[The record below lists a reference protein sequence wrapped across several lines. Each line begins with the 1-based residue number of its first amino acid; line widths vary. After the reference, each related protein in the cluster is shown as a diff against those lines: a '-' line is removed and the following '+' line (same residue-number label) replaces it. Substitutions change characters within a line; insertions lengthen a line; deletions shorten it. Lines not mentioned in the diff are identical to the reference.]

1 MSAPARTTSGRAGAP
16 RARTATTGPVQVPRT
31 APSRRSGP
39 VPRPQLRLVPGD
51 AGASRPVPRPA
62 RRTVRRRA
70 PFVLLVVGLLVATT
84 LGLLLLNT
92 AIAVDSLEATRQRTA
107 NAEQAQEVARLEQRV
122 VAADSAAELA
132 RAATEEGLV
141 PPGSAG
147 HLVLSPDGTSVLVGT
162 AVPAPA
168 PEPASP
174 GDTTTTEDTVSPQDA
189 SPPPNDTA
197 PQNAQTPG
205 N

>member
-1 MSAPARTTSGRAGAP
+1 MSAPARTTAGRVGAP
-16 RARTATTGPVQVPRT
+16 RARTATTGPVHVPRT
-31 APSRRSGP
+31 APTRRSGP

-51 AGASRPVPRPA
+51 AGASRPTPRPS
-62 RRTVRRRA
+62 RTTRRRRA
-70 PFVLLVVGLLVATT
+70 PFALLVVGLLVATT

-132 RAATEEGLV
+132 RAATEGGLV

-147 HLVLSPDGTSVLVGT
+147 HLVLQPDGTSVLVGT

-168 PEPASP
+168 PEPADPDS
-174 GDTTTTEDTVSPQDA
+174 
-189 SPPPNDTA
+189 
-197 PQNAQTPG
+197 PQNADSPQSNQTPG